1 MGQTGSHRRQL
12 TRVNNG
18 SRSERSRR
26 NDSTN
31 SQLEELPLI
40 SGLDNPAIGLLPLAQ
55 TRRFVVLYSAWE
67 FVETG
72 RNVLDSFA
80 NCHKNSINPSRGRKQ
95 PVKGCRLDRESM
107 QSTLDRRKRT
117 AQKSKRRK
125 IQTEKT
131 DYQLTVAYR
140 SPKLSQALTIASIR
154 VV

>member
-95 PVKGCRLDRESM
+95 PVNGCRLDTAWIVKVCKARQIVERERHKRANVEKYR
-107 QSTLDRRKRT
+107 LRRLIT
-117 AQKSKRRK
+117 N
-125 IQTEKT
+125 
-131 DYQLTVAYR
+131 
-140 SPKLSQALTIASIR
+140 
-154 VV
+154 